1 MKYSNRRHVSL
12 SWYFLGSFKCPLQK
26 VNNELIIINIIILA
40 TLYFVFLPNRIREV
54 TVPSLI
60 IIDLWLGSSIKVQTA
75 IVYAIE
81 SSEGVSL
88 GKDFFRIRCPAWR

>member
-1 MKYSNRRHVSL
+1 MR
-12 SWYFLGSFKCPLQK
+12 G
-26 VNNELIIINIIILA
+26 
-40 TLYFVFLPNRIREV
+40 V

-60 IIDLWLGSSIKVQTA
+60 VIDLWLGSSIKEQTA

-88 GKDFFRIRCPAWR
+88 GKDFFRIRYPACNEDESEGARLTYFYTGFKRTWL